1 MSKLLVLKSAVK
13 QHSCPVSFPFLVK
26 VVIVPQK
33 HKVAQLTVPLVYSL
47 IHGFFVLLREQS
59 DVALLLL
66 VSSVHLDLKTKLFGY
81 QQLHILARHV

>member
-26 VVIVPQK
+26 IVIVPQK
-33 HKVAQLTVPLVYSL
+33 HKVAQLAVPSVYSL
-47 IHGFFVLLREQS
+47 IHGFLVLFREQG

-66 VSSVHLDLKTKLFGY
+66 VSSVHLDLKTKLLRN
-81 QQLHILARHV
+81 QQLHIFA